1 MKYIYIITGISFFI
15 LSSCERETHINI
27 PPQVP
32 KLVIES
38 RQGQNVFPVAR
49 ISRTRGVT
57 DPLPITGQADQYIVK
72 TAIAL
77 LYENDIFKDTL
88 KYNNAT
94 ERYKAA
100 IAKIQAGKTYK
111 LVLTAPN
118 FPVAEA
124 VSVTPTLVPINS
136 LVFTRNVRVDAG
148 GFSQDEVKI
157 NFTDIGSTED
167 YYLVRILDA
176 SGDWLYCVNTN
187 DKDVEKLVYEDPFYP
202 DDCLQSD
209 RLLLSDVNFNG
220 AVKTLI
226 FYTESGSL
234 DPQTTPG
241 AIKRAT
247 VELLHIN
254 KDYYKY
260 IKSLNSYENAV
271 DNPFAEPVNLY
282 SNVKN
287 GYGLF
292 TTYAAAKDS
301 IR

>member
-1 MKYIYIITGISFFI
+1 MKYIFFITATILI

-27 PPQVP
+27 PPQIP
-32 KLVIES
+32 KLVAES
-38 RQGQNVFPVAR
+38 RQGQNVLPEAR

-57 DPLPITGQADQYIVK
+57 DPLPLNGQPDQYVVK
-72 TAIAL
+72 NAIAL
-77 LYENDIFKDTL
+77 LYENDVLKDTL
-88 KYNNAT
+88 KYNNGT
-94 ERYKAA
+94 ERYKAT
-100 IAKIQAGKTYK
+100 ITTIQAGRTYK

-118 FPVAEA
+118 FPGAEA
-124 VSVTPTLVPINS
+124 ISFTPVLVPINN
-136 LVFTRNVRVDAG
+136 LTFTRNVRVDADG
-148 GFSQDEVKI
+148 NSQDEVKLS
-157 NFTDIGSTED
+157 FTDNGATED
-167 YYLVRILDA
+167 YYLLRIMDA
-176 SGDWLYCVNTN
+176 YGDWLYCVNTN

-209 RLLLSDVNFNG
+209 RLLLSDKNFNG
-220 AVKTLI
+220 ATKTLI
-226 FYTESGSL
+226 FYADAGSL
-234 DPQTTPG
+234 DQQIISPGTTR
-241 AIKRAT
+241 KAT

-260 IKSLNSYENAV
+260 IRSLNSYENAV

-292 TTYAAAKDS
+292 TTYAMAVDS